1 MFDLDNTLYPAAC
14 RLFDQVDARIGQF
27 IVEKLALDAKQA
39 RVLQKRYFKEH
50 GTTLSGLMK
59 LHDTDP
65 DEYLDYVHDIDR
77 SAIQPSRELDEA
89 LGRLDGRKVIFTNG
103 SADHAQKV
111 MARLEVGHHFDVV
124 FDIAA
129 ANYLP
134 KPDPATYR
142 ALIDEHAI
150 EPSRAVLIDDISH
163 NLRPAAELGMTTVW
177 VRSEETWAKPRARRR
192 LARSYRRRPRLL
204 AAGGQRARLTVSE
217 HRPTLCPPFNP
228 DPERRSP

>member
-14 RLFDQVDARIGQF
+14 RLFDQVDARIVQF

-111 MARLEVGHHFDVV
+111 MSRLEVGHHFDVV

-134 KPDPATYR
+134 KPDPR
-142 ALIDEHAI
+142 
-150 EPSRAVLIDDISH
+150 
-163 NLRPAAELGMTTVW
+163 NLPDPDR
-177 VRSEETWAKPRARRR
+177 RARH
-192 LARSYRRRPRLL
+192 
-204 AAGGQRARLTVSE
+204 RAQPGRAD
-217 HRPTLCPPFNP
+217 R
-228 DPERRSP
+228 